1 MTIKP
6 GASRRP
12 MREDN
17 LADRIYLRIKQE
29 IFDWQLL
36 PGDRFTE
43 SEIAERMDA
52 SRTPVREALM
62 RLQSDGYVAV
72 QFRNGW
78 TIRPFDFRSLENLY
92 DVRVI
97 LELAALRQLC
107 DCDDVEKRLEPLQLI
122 WMAPPQERPRE
133 GRRVAELDERFHEHL
148 VEATGNDEMARIHH
162 DITERIRIVR
172 RLDFTM
178 DQRIEATY
186 AEHSQIL
193 RVLLSRRADQAQ
205 LLLRSHIEASKA
217 EVRKITLHRLDEARR
232 AALNAPA
239 SR

>member
-1 MTIKP
+1 MVAMKPDSAGKP
-6 GASRRP
+6 GRAT
-12 MREDN
+12 REDN
-17 LADRIYLRIKQE
+17 LAERIYLRIKQE

-43 SEIAERMDA
+43 SELAERMAA
-52 SRTPVREALM
+52 SRTPVREALV
-62 RLQSDGYVAV
+62 RLQRDGHVEV

-92 DVRVI
+92 DIRVI

-107 DCDDVEKRLEPLQLI
+107 DADDIEDRLEALRGVWLV
-122 WMAPPQERPRE
+122 APAERLHE

-162 DITERIRIVR
+162 NITERIRIVR

-178 DQRIEATY
+178 DKRIEATY
-186 AEHSQIL
+186 DEHGHIL
-193 RVLLSRRADQAQ
+193 RTLLSRRAEQAQ
-205 LLLRSHIEASKA
+205 LL
-217 EVRKITLHRLDEARR
+217 
-232 AALNAPA
+232 
-239 SR
+239 

>member
-1 MTIKP
+1 MVAMNPGRPPRKP
-6 GASRRP
+6 P
-12 MREDN
+12 REDN
-17 LADRIYLRIKQE
+17 LADRIYQRIKQE

-43 SEIAERMDA
+43 SELAARMQA
-52 SRTPVREALM
+52 SRTPVREALV
-62 RLQSDGYVAV
+62 RLQRDGYVEV

-107 DCDDVEKRLEPLQLI
+107 ESADLEARLEPLRQI
-122 WMAPPQERPRE
+122 WMAPPDARPCE
-133 GRRVAELDERFHEHL
+133 GRIVAELDERFHEHL

-162 DITERIRIVR
+162 DVTERIRIVR

-178 DQRIEATY
+178 DRRIEATY
-186 AEHSQIL
+186 AEHAQIL
-193 RVLLSRRADQAQ
+193 QVLLNRHCEQAQ
-205 LLLRSHIEASKA
+205 QRLRAHIEESKA
-217 EVRKITLHRLDEARR
+217 EVRKITLHMLDEARR
-232 AALNAPA
+232 RARA
-239 SR
+239 